1 MKNHIIK
8 YFGLEEVY
16 TSRKRSS
23 FMEIIGYDDAPD
35 NVKMFVLSFLIC
47 VIMILTFC
55 INVIYGGVTV

>member
-1 MKNHIIK
+1 MKNYIIK
-8 YFGLEEVY
+8 YFGFEGIE
-16 TSRKRSS
+16 TGKRPS

-55 INVIYGGVTV
+55 INVISGGVTV